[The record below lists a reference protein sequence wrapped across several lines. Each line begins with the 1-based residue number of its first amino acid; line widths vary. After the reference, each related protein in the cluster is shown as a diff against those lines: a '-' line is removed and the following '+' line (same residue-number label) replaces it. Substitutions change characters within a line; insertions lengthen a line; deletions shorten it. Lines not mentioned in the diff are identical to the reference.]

1 MRCVRLKRVFLKN
14 RMSILETLTKKK
26 KTAGASVSKEIKV
39 TPIVSAVKKNAIFQT
54 DILVRPYVSEK
65 AAHGEARGMYT
76 FVVSGFATKISVKQ
90 VVLHRYGVLPKD
102 VRMINTEGKRKQK
115 GQSGGK
121 RSDWKKA
128 VVVLPQGTTINIHEG
143 V

>member
-1 MRCVRLKRVFLKN
+1 
-14 RMSILETLTKKK
+14 MSILQTLTKKK
-26 KTAGASVSKEIKV
+26 TKSDVSVSKEKKPADAFV
-39 TPIVSAVKKNAIFQT
+39 LVKKDAVFQT

-65 AAHGEARGMYT
+65 AAHGEARGIYT
-76 FVVSGFATKISVKQ
+76 FVVSGRATKISVKH

-102 VRMINTEGKRKQK
+102 VRMINMEGKRKQK
-115 GQSGGK
+115 AQSGAK

-128 VVVLPQGTTINIHEG
+128 IVVLPPGKSINIHEG